1 MSKSTVDQPW
11 ASAMGLGLRAAGF
24 RHSGSKRPAD
34 DRRLKVWG
42 NLNQWLGRGFGLIS
56 HLIRFIQVSG
66 PRGQKVA
73 SMFGF
78 LVGDWGCRDTEP
90 INKNDGAP
98 L

>member
-24 RHSGSKRPAD
+24 RHSGSKRPAN

-73 SMFGF
+73 SIVWVSSRRLG
-78 LVGDWGCRDTEP
+78 LPRHRTYQQ
-90 INKNDGAP
+90 K
-98 L
+98 

>member
-42 NLNQWLGRGFGLIS
+42 EFKSMVGQGFRS
-56 HLIRFIQVSG
+56 Y
-66 PRGQKVA
+66 
-73 SMFGF
+73 
-78 LVGDWGCRDTEP
+78 
-90 INKNDGAP
+90 
-98 L
+98 